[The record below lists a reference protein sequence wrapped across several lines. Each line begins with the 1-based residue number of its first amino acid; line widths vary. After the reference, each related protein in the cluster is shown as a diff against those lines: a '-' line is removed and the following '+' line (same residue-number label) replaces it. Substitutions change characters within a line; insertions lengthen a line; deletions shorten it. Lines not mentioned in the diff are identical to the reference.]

1 MAATKKTLDFTNVK
15 ESSGFNPKHL
25 PAGDYRAKITGVEDK
40 PSKAGNDQWV
50 WTIILTTDQRA
61 AYPFYTGLDEK
72 QLWKV
77 RNLFMAAGI
86 QVPKKRVAVDPN
98 KLIGREIG
106 ISLDDDEYEG
116 KMKSVI
122 VATFPAT
129 ELSSDSPEEAE
140 STVDDDET
148 GDDEL
153 EDDSATT
160 AEDETEAADDELE
173 LDEL

>member
-1 MAATKKTLDFTNVK
+1 MAATKQTLDFTNVK

-40 PSKAGNDQWV
+40 PSKAGNAQWV
-50 WTIILTTDQRA
+50 WTIVLTTDQRA
-61 AYPFYTGLDEK
+61 AYPLYTGLDEK

-86 QVPKKRVAVDPN
+86 NVPKKRVAVDPN

-106 ISLDDDEYEG
+106 ISLEDDEYEG

-122 VATFPAT
+122 IATFPADDLT
-129 ELSSDSPEEAE
+129 GDSPEDAGSSVDDEDTPDAE
-140 STVDDDET
+140 ETDDDEVS
-148 GDDEL
+148 
-153 EDDSATT
+153 DST
-160 AEDETEAADDELE
+160 EETDDELE